1 MATKKSAVSKK
12 KPVKRSAS
20 KVVVPVMEKKVV
32 EPVVQNNSGANS
44 SQTFNLVVG
53 ALVVVVLALG
63 FMRYKYLFVPAVV
76 NGSPIYSWQY
86 VKVLNQTA
94 GKQVMDQLV
103 VEKLIAQEADKQK
116 VTLTNEEV
124 DAEFARLDKQ
134 FESAGGLDAFLATQ
148 GLAKADIRNQLELN
162 LKVQKIV
169 AGQVNVT
176 DEDVSKYYAENKA
189 DYKDLKADEAAVQI
203 KQMLADQALQQQV
216 GTWIQDL
223 RSKAQVT
230 LNLPN
235 AK

>member
-32 EPVVQNNSGANS
+32 EPVVQNMTGTNPT
-44 SQTFNLVVG
+44 QTFNLVVG

-63 FMRYKYLFVPAVV
+63 FMRYKYLFIPAVV

-124 DAEFARLDKQ
+124 DGEFARLDKQ

-176 DEDVSKYYAENKA
+176 DEEVAKYYDENKA
-189 DYKDLKADEAAVQI
+189 DYKDLKAEEAAVQI

>member
-1 MATKKSAVSKK
+1 
-12 KPVKRSAS
+12 
-20 KVVVPVMEKKVV
+20 MEKKTV
-32 EPVVQNNSGANS
+32 EPVLKNISGTNSA
-44 SQTFNLVVG
+44 QTFNLVVG

-134 FESAGGLDAFLATQ
+134 FESAGGLDAFLSTQ
-148 GLAKADIRNQLELN
+148 GLAKDDIQNQLELN

-176 DEDVSKYYAENKA
+176 DEEVAKYYTENKA
-189 DYKDLKADEAAVQI
+189 DYVDVKEADAKVQI